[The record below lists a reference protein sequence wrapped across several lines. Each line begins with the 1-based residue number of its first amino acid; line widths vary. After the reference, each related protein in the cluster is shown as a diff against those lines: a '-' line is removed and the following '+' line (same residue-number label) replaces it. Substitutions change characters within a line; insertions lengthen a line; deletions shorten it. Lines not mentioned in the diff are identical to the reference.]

1 MLTSYRRNWYLPAA
15 GAVVVLALAV
25 FVIIWRHKSSELHIQ
40 PTSEEEQIASTFSTS
55 EKQVAT
61 RLAIPKRQKMISEEL
76 SGSADEYGE
85 QNVATEQQDHHPHI
99 AIQEFAM
106 TGTEEPSVE
115 ESSVEEPSI
124 SEENGR
130 VLEMPFGK
138 VKFDPPYWT
147 VEFNP
152 TLDELRRL
160 DRIAEELKNPSIGD
174 DERSALVA
182 ERESIIEIAQRPT
195 KYISGVVI
203 SKGTDAA
210 IPTDINWYQLYE
222 ENFPDDR

>member
-1 MLTSYRRNWYLPAA
+1 MVTFCRRNWYLLSA

-25 FVIIWRHKSSELHIQ
+25 FVIVWRHNSSEIRIQ
-40 PTSEEEQIASTFSTS
+40 PTSEEEQITSTFSAS
-55 EKQVAT
+55 EKQVAM

-76 SGSADEYGE
+76 SESTDEYGE
-85 QNVATEQQDHHPHI
+85 QNVATEQQYPRPHI
-99 AIQEFAM
+99 AIQESAI
-106 TGTEEPSVE
+106 TGTEES
-115 ESSVEEPSI
+115 SI
-124 SEENGR
+124 SEEDGL

-160 DRIAEELKNPSIGD
+160 DEIAEELKNPSIGD

-203 SKGTDAA
+203 SKNTDAEV
-210 IPTDINWYQLYE
+210 PTDINWYQLYE

>member
-1 MLTSYRRNWYLPAA
+1 MLTFCRRNWYLLSVC
-15 GAVVVLALAV
+15 AVVVLALAV
-25 FVIIWRHKSSELHIQ
+25 FVILWRHKSSELHIQ
-40 PTSEEEQIASTFSTS
+40 TTSQEERITSTFSTS
-55 EKQVAT
+55 EKQAAM
-61 RLAIPKRQKMISEEL
+61 RLAIPKRQKMISEEP
-76 SGSADEYGE
+76 SEPTDEYGE
-85 QNVATEQQDHHPHI
+85 RNMATEQQDPRPHI
-99 AIQEFAM
+99 AIQESAM
-106 TGTEEPSVE
+106 TGAE
-115 ESSVEEPSI
+115 ESSAEESGT
-124 SEENGR
+124 SEEDGR

-160 DRIAEELKNPSIGD
+160 DEIAEELKNPSIGD
-174 DERSALVA
+174 DERNALVA

-203 SKGTDAA
+203 SKNTDAE

-222 ENFPDDR
+222 ENFPDD

>member
-1 MLTSYRRNWYLPAA
+1 MLTSCRRNWYLPAA
-15 GAVVVLALAV
+15 GAVVVLTLAV
-25 FVIIWRHKSSELHIQ
+25 FVTVWRHKSSELHIQ

-61 RLAIPKRQKMISEEL
+61 RLAIPRRKKMISEEL
-76 SGSADEYGE
+76 SGSTDEYGE
-85 QNVATEQQDHHPHI
+85 QNVATEQQEPHTHI
-99 AIQEFAM
+99 AIQESAM
-106 TGTEEPSVE
+106 TGTEGSSAE
-115 ESSVEEPSI
+115 ESSI

-174 DERSALVA
+174 DERNALVA

-203 SKGTDAA
+203 SRNTNAA